1 MVNDSVGVG
10 AASLG
15 GGVGSTAWEVLGPGG
30 VAATLGASVGTTPH
44 ALNAAM
50 IIIPQ
55 PTSQARRRVAG
66 RTAPRSTSDSRH
78 EPVGGPS
85 SPDISALRAL
95 GLSHPG
101 ADATAHPH
109 LRANTVWRTQPMS
122 SVTSVSPRT
131 LADVVPGG
139 LVRSIALVIGGAIF
153 VGLTAQVSLP
163 LPFTPVPLTLQT
175 FSVLL
180 VGAALGSVRGA
191 ASMALYLLAGVAGV
205 PWFAEQGSGWAFASF
220 GYIVG
225 FVAAAWLV
233 GRLAERGA
241 DRKVLPTIGMM
252 ALGNVV
258 IYVFGVAGLMVLVPT
273 LTGKPMSLGTALAVG
288 VLPFLIG
295 DAIKILLAAGLL
307 PGTWKLINSRRSS

>member
-1 MVNDSVGVG
+1 
-10 AASLG
+10 
-15 GGVGSTAWEVLGPGG
+15 
-30 VAATLGASVGTTPH
+30 
-44 ALNAAM
+44 
-50 IIIPQ
+50 
-55 PTSQARRRVAG
+55 
-66 RTAPRSTSDSRH
+66 
-78 EPVGGPS
+78 
-85 SPDISALRAL
+85 
-95 GLSHPG
+95 
-101 ADATAHPH
+101 
-109 LRANTVWRTQPMS
+109 MS

-131 LADVVPGG
+131 LGDVIPGG

-153 VGLTAQVSLP
+153 VGLTAQVSI
-163 LPFTPVPLTLQT
+163 PFTPVPLTLQT

-205 PWFAEQGSGWAFASF
+205 PWFASQQSGWAFASF

-233 GRLAERGA
+233 GRLAARGA
-241 DRKVLPTIGMM
+241 DRRVVPTIGMM

-258 IYVFGVAGLMVLVPT
+258 IYAFGVAGLML
-273 LTGKPMSLGTALAVG
+273 LADMSLSTALAKG

-295 DAIKILLAAGLL
+295 DAIKILLAAVLL

>member
-1 MVNDSVGVG
+1 
-10 AASLG
+10 
-15 GGVGSTAWEVLGPGG
+15 
-30 VAATLGASVGTTPH
+30 
-44 ALNAAM
+44 
-50 IIIPQ
+50 
-55 PTSQARRRVAG
+55 
-66 RTAPRSTSDSRH
+66 
-78 EPVGGPS
+78 
-85 SPDISALRAL
+85 
-95 GLSHPG
+95 
-101 ADATAHPH
+101 
-109 LRANTVWRTQPMS
+109 MS
-122 SVTSVSPRT
+122 SVSSVSPRT

-153 VGLTAQVSLP
+153 VGLTAQVAIP

-241 DRKVLPTIGMM
+241 DRRVLLTIAMM
-252 ALGNVV
+252 VLGNLI
-258 IYVFGVAGLMVLVPT
+258 IYVFGVAGLMVIAD
-273 LTGKPMSLGTALAVG
+273 MSLEKALTLG

-295 DAIKILLAAGLL
+295 DAIKILLAAVLL

>member
-1 MVNDSVGVG
+1 
-10 AASLG
+10 
-15 GGVGSTAWEVLGPGG
+15 
-30 VAATLGASVGTTPH
+30 
-44 ALNAAM
+44 
-50 IIIPQ
+50 
-55 PTSQARRRVAG
+55 
-66 RTAPRSTSDSRH
+66 
-78 EPVGGPS
+78 
-85 SPDISALRAL
+85 
-95 GLSHPG
+95 
-101 ADATAHPH
+101 
-109 LRANTVWRTQPMS
+109 MS

-131 LADVVPGG
+131 LGDVIPGG
-139 LVRSIALVIGGAIF
+139 LVRSIALVIGGAVF
-153 VGLTAQVSLP
+153 VGLTAQVSIP

-205 PWFAEQGSGWAFASF
+205 PWFASQQSGWAFASF

-241 DRKVLPTIGMM
+241 DRRVVPTIGMM
-252 ALGNVV
+252 ALGNAV
-258 IYVFGVAGLMVLVPT
+258 IYVFGVAGLMLIADMSFGRALT
-273 LTGKPMSLGTALAVG
+273 LG

-295 DAIKILLAAGLL
+295 DVIKILLAALLL

>member
-1 MVNDSVGVG
+1 
-10 AASLG
+10 
-15 GGVGSTAWEVLGPGG
+15 
-30 VAATLGASVGTTPH
+30 
-44 ALNAAM
+44 
-50 IIIPQ
+50 
-55 PTSQARRRVAG
+55 
-66 RTAPRSTSDSRH
+66 
-78 EPVGGPS
+78 
-85 SPDISALRAL
+85 
-95 GLSHPG
+95 
-101 ADATAHPH
+101 
-109 LRANTVWRTQPMS
+109 MS

-131 LADVVPGG
+131 LGDVIPGG
-139 LVRSIALVIGGAIF
+139 LVRSIALVIGGAVF
-153 VGLTAQVSLP
+153 VGLTAQVAIP

-175 FSVLL
+175 FAVLL

-205 PWFAEQGSGWAFASF
+205 PWFANQQSGWAFASF

-241 DRKVLPTIGMM
+241 DRRVVPTIGMM

-258 IYVFGVAGLMVLVPT
+258 IYVFGVAGLMLLADLP
-273 LTGKPMSLGTALAVG
+273 LSTALAKG

-295 DAIKILLAAGLL
+295 DVIKILLAAGLL

>member
-1 MVNDSVGVG
+1 
-10 AASLG
+10 
-15 GGVGSTAWEVLGPGG
+15 
-30 VAATLGASVGTTPH
+30 
-44 ALNAAM
+44 
-50 IIIPQ
+50 
-55 PTSQARRRVAG
+55 
-66 RTAPRSTSDSRH
+66 
-78 EPVGGPS
+78 
-85 SPDISALRAL
+85 
-95 GLSHPG
+95 
-101 ADATAHPH
+101 
-109 LRANTVWRTQPMS
+109 MS
-122 SVTSVSPRT
+122 SVSSVSPRT

-139 LVRSIALVIGGAIF
+139 LVRSIALVIGSAIF
-153 VGLTAQVSLP
+153 VGLTAQVSIP

-191 ASMALYLLAGVAGV
+191 ASMALYLLAGMAGV
-205 PWFAEQGSGWAFASF
+205 PWFAQQGSGWAFASF

-241 DRKVLPTIGMM
+241 DRRVLPTIGMM
-252 ALGNVV
+252 ALGNLV
-258 IYVFGVAGLMVLVPT
+258 IYVFGVAGLMVLVPN

-295 DAIKILLAAGLL
+295 DAIKILLATGLL